1 MSPYGEACYECALS
15 KGDDEDKGVPLVER
29 NQTGSQ
35 TQSSAPYHVVPASSG
50 SYGQHLPYG
59 RNQGYGQHQL
69 GQRQIQFGGQA
80 QTYNQQNYGQQNW
93 QAAPPN
99 NGFQFSYTP
108 SGKQR
113 KRRSIG
119 HRMEKFTLQIPTN
132 ISSAKP
138 ILTLVPVLAE
148 LNGTYKYVIVHGN
161 TSLFKVEQRKGVSFL
176 FVKTPFHRKGVF
188 RVWIKGAMREKVTKE
203 MVSKETGSMAT
214 HGQETRKSN
223 GNKLGKETGTKKQRH
238 TLGYHEA
245 KRFSLRLTIK
255 AV

>member
-1 MSPYGEACYECALS
+1 M
-15 KGDDEDKGVPLVER
+15 ER

-119 HRMEKFTLQIPTN
+119 HRMEKFTLQIHTN

-148 LNGTYKYVIVHGN
+148 LNGTFKYVIVHGN

-203 MVSKETGSMAT
+203 MVSKETGTMAT
-214 HGQETRKSN
+214 HGQERGKSN
-223 GNKLGKETGTKKQRH
+223 GNKLGKENGTKKQRH